1 MLKVTRLALIG
12 AGQMGEA
19 LLKGI
24 LQSGALKPDGV
35 VVSDVRKERLAQIKA
50 DYGVNIASDNVA
62 AVKGA
67 DAILLAVKPQQ
78 LDEVLNEIADH
89 LGESQVLISIAAG
102 VSTKHI
108 YDGVKKSLPV
118 IRVMPNSPAL
128 VGASISVVSPG
139 KHATREATELAAGIF
154 SSVGEVVQL
163 DEKFQ
168 NATTALS
175 GSGPAYFYLFV
186 EALIEAGI
194 KAGLARDVAT
204 KLVVETMIGAGTM
217 LKKTGKH
224 PALLKDMVTSP
235 GGTTIAALEVFEE
248 AGFRAGV
255 FRAIEAAMKRA
266 KELGG

>member
-1 MLKVTRLALIG
+1 MLRVTRLALIG
-12 AGQMGEA
+12 AGRMGEA

-24 LQSGALKPDGV
+24 LQSGALKPDRV
-35 VVSDVRKERLAQIKA
+35 VVSDVRRKRLTQIEA
-50 DYGVNIASDNVA
+50 DYGVGIASDNVA

-67 DAILLAVKPQQ
+67 DVILLAVKPQQ

-102 VSTKHI
+102 VSTNHI
-108 YDGVKKSLPV
+108 YDKVKKSLPV
-118 IRVMPNSPAL
+118 VRVMPNSPAL
-128 VGASISVVSPG
+128 VGAGISVVSPG
-139 KHATREATELAAGIF
+139 KHATKEATELTVSIF

-255 FRAIEAAMKRA
+255 FKAIEAAMKRA
-266 KELGG
+266 RELGG